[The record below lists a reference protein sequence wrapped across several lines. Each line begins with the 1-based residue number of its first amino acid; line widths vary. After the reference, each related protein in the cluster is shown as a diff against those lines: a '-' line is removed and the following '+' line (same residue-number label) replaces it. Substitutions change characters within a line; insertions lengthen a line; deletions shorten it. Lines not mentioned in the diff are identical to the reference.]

1 MIDSLI
7 EVLDR
12 YAHALSAEPVPGQDQ
27 ELLHI
32 AGQLPQYS
40 SGEVVELFSRL
51 AIYANASAGA
61 SVDSQAANQWPQAMA
76 MLFCAIPGQQIPVWL
91 PVSALPD
98 VADLY
103 QKSPDESSLRNLLL
117 SFMICHD
124 SEQGLDMWFQ
134 LICTDP
140 PNTSQNIQ
148 LAFSPLTKARSA
160 QLTDDMMVALVASAP
175 ANVPV
180 ATAIYELANHQFR
193 KEVVSEHPLEN
204 RAENLTDL
212 LGTLVGRLAQV
223 EEGNLPNDGSPEAI
237 AQTIQDSV
245 SLIIAIMDALSLIK
259 HEPAVGK
266 FNQALELRHRR
277 IQVEAAT
284 ALARM
289 DDEAGKKT
297 LVSLAQHPVVR
308 PRVIAYA
315 EELGIESEISLEH
328 QGPIAVAESELA
340 LWLSQPDQ
348 MGFAPTEMELVEQ
361 RELYWPSYE
370 EPLTCF
376 LFSYE
381 YGSGEQAFRNV
392 GISGPLTHAFTA
404 DLCSLSTADQFS
416 AFAGW
421 QTVSDEI
428 YMVAIGRAEEL
439 LAGETDRLRRRMA
452 ESPVDEPVERVL
464 ASFFGEFV
472 LVVSG
477 IRDGKPGT
485 MIVQLDQND
494 WIEQGN
500 PQSPVEWHLALDI
513 WKGRKLLT
521 NFNPAFS

>member
-12 YAHALSAEPVPGQDQ
+12 YTHALSADPISGQDQ
-27 ELLHI
+27 ELLHN
-32 AGQLPQYS
+32 AGQLPQLS
-40 SGEVVELFSRL
+40 PGEVVELFSRL
-51 AIYANASAGA
+51 AIYANAG
-61 SVDSQAANQWPQAMA
+61 SQMIDHWPQAMT
-76 MLFCAIPGQQIPVWL
+76 MLFCAIPGKQVPVWL
-91 PVSALPD
+91 PEAALPD

-103 QKSPDESSLRNLLL
+103 QRTPAESSLRNLLL
-117 SFMICHD
+117 SFLVCHD
-124 SEQGLDMWFQ
+124 SEQGLNIWFQ
-134 LICTDP
+134 LVCTDP
-140 PNTSQNIQ
+140 PCTSQNIQ
-148 LAFSPLTKARSA
+148 LAFSPLTQARSA
-160 QLTDDMMVALVASAP
+160 HLTDDMMVSLVASAP
-175 ANVPV
+175 ANVPL

-193 KEVVSEHPLEN
+193 QEVVFEHPLEK

-223 EEGNLPNDGSPEAI
+223 EEGNLPNDGSPETI
-237 AQTIQDSV
+237 AQTIKDSV

-259 HEPAVGK
+259 HEPAIGK

-277 IQVEAAT
+277 IQVEAAS

-289 DDEAGKKT
+289 DVEAGKKT
-297 LVSLAQHPVVR
+297 LVSLAQHPAVR

-348 MGFAPTEMELVEQ
+348 MGFAPTSMELAEQ

-404 DLCSLSTADQFS
+404 DLSSFSAADQFS

-428 YMVAIGRAEEL
+428 YMVAIGRAEEM

-452 ESPVDEPVERVL
+452 ESPIDEPVERVL

-477 IRDGKPGT
+477 IRDDKPGT
-485 MIVQLDQND
+485 MIVQLDRND

>member
-12 YAHALSAEPVPGQDQ
+12 YTHASSAEPGPGQDQ
-27 ELLHI
+27 ELLHM
-32 AGQLPQYS
+32 AGQMPQLS
-40 SGEVVELFSRL
+40 TAEVSELFSRL
-51 AIYANASAGA
+51 VVYAGT
-61 SVDSQAANQWPQAMA
+61 QPTELIEHWPQAIA
-76 MLFCAIPGQQIPVWL
+76 LLFCAIPGQQVPVWL
-91 PVSALPD
+91 PESSIVD

-103 QKSPDESSLRNLLL
+103 QKSPADSPLRNLLL
-117 SFMICHD
+117 SLLVGHD
-124 SEQGLDMWFQ
+124 SEQGLEAWFQ
-134 LICTDP
+134 LVCNAP
-140 PNTSQNIQ
+140 PSTSQNIQ
-148 LAFSPLTKARSA
+148 LAFGPLTQNRTAELSTA
-160 QLTDDMMVALVASAP
+160 MMDQLVASAP
-175 ANVPV
+175 ANVPL

-193 KEVVSEHPLEN
+193 QEETFEHPLED
-204 RAENLTDL
+204 RADSLTDL

-223 EEGNLPNDGSPEAI
+223 EEGNLPNDGSPETI

-245 SLIIAIMDALSLIK
+245 SLIIAIMDAMSLIK

-266 FNQALELRHRR
+266 FNQAFKLRHRR

-289 DDEAGKKT
+289 DDEEGKQA
-297 LVSLAQHPVVR
+297 LVALAQHPAVR

-348 MGFAPTEMELVEQ
+348 MGFAPTNMELAEQ

-370 EPLTCF
+370 DPLTCF

-381 YGSGEQAFRNV
+381 YGSGDQAYRNV

-404 DLCSLSTADQFS
+404 DLGPLSPADQFS

-421 QTVSDEI
+421 QTVTDEI
-428 YMVAIGRAEEL
+428 FMVAIGRAEEM

-452 ESPVDEPVERVL
+452 DTPLDDPVERVL
-464 ASFFGEFV
+464 ASFFGEYV

-477 IRDGKPGT
+477 NRDGEPGT

-500 PQSPVEWHLALDI
+500 PQLPIEWHLALDI